1 MHSTYMYVHTHI
13 IIIILYTHPKQDQQG
28 AVGQSG
34 GQVGSGTGGGAGG
47 GAGGGG
53 GGGEENP
60 LTPTKEEA
68 ATALASLSAEDHEA
82 AG

>member
-1 MHSTYMYVHTHI
+1 MHVNSKSIHVCLQSKSIHA
-13 IIIILYTHPKQDQQG
+13 QDQPG
-28 AVGQSG
+28 AAGQAG
-34 GQVGSGTGGGAGG
+34 GQGGAGAGRG
-47 GAGGGG
+47 GA
-53 GGGEENP
+53 GEENP

>member
-1 MHSTYMYVHTHI
+1 MYYTILTPKHTQPHT
-13 IIIILYTHPKQDQQG
+13 LTHPQDQQG
-28 AVGQSG
+28 ASGQAG
-34 GQVGSGTGGGAGG
+34 GQGGA

-53 GGGEENP
+53 AGEENP

>member
-1 MHSTYMYVHTHI
+1 MYVYVIVTMPITNLTPTHT
-13 IIIILYTHPKQDQQG
+13 QDQQG
-28 AVGQSG
+28 AAGQAG
-34 GQVGSGTGGGAGG
+34 GQGGAA
-47 GAGGGG
+47 AGGGG
-53 GGGEENP
+53 AGGEENP